1 MAETQ
6 QKSPASTR
14 TRLWWLLGGLLLCRL
29 VLLVLAPHTDP
40 SEARYA
46 EISRKMVETKDWI
59 TPQFDY
65 GVPFWAKPPLSMW
78 MSAAGMELFGV
89 NEFGSRI
96 FIFLASLAILWL
108 VVRATRDEEG
118 GNTGLTAAAILMA
131 MPLFF
136 LCSAA
141 VMTDLAL
148 VLGTS
153 WSMVAFR
160 LALRVGSKTW
170 GYGFFLALAVGLL
183 AKGPLALVIVGAPLG
198 GWVILTGQ
206 WKRTW
211 RSLPWISGSLLML
224 LISVPWYVLAEQKT
238 PGFARYFFIGE
249 HWERFMVKG
258 WQGDLYGGAHA
269 APRGM
274 VWVFWIVGSFPWCLA
289 LINLPLSRWRELKA
303 WAMADDGR
311 CLYLLLWIVWPLVF
325 FTTARNVILAYPLPC
340 LPAMA
345 LLIAGVLNKREESWF
360 RPLGPVC
367 LVISGGFVAYSLVV
381 GIFLP
386 EHSPKRSERELIRF
400 FQNERMPQDRLIYYG
415 ARRLSAEFYMQGP
428 VEHLSSSS
436 DIARA
441 LDLPGRVFLEIPK
454 RYLPLL
460 PEAVRQRLVV
470 AKDSKREVLYVE
482 RSP

>member
-1 MAETQ
+1 MTEAPSKAANDTV
-6 QKSPASTR
+6 R
-14 TRLWWLLGGLLLCRL
+14 NRLWWWLGILLGCRL
-29 VLLVLAPHTDP
+29 VLLVVAPHTDP

-46 EISRKMVETKDWI
+46 EISRKMVETNDWI

-96 FIFLASLAILWL
+96 VIFLASLAILWL
-108 VVRATRDEEG
+108 VIRAARNEEG
-118 GNTGLTAAAILMA
+118 GNTGLTAAVILMA

-148 VLGTS
+148 VLGTT
-153 WSMVAFR
+153 WAMVAFR
-160 LALRVGSKTW
+160 LALREGSKRW
-170 GYGFFLALAVGLL
+170 GCGFFLALAVGLL

-198 GWVILTGQ
+198 GWVLLTGQ

-211 RSLPWISGSLLML
+211 ISLPWISGSLLML
-224 LISVPWYVLAEQKT
+224 LISVPWYLLAEQKT

-274 VWVFWIVGSFPWCLA
+274 VWVFWIFGSFPWCLA
-289 LINLPLSRWRELKA
+289 LFGFPCRRWRELKE

-311 CLYLLLWIVWPLVF
+311 GLYLLLWIVWPLVF

-345 LLIAGVLNKREESWF
+345 LLVAGVLNRRNDSWF
-360 RPLGPVC
+360 HPIRPIC
-367 LVISGGFVAYSLVV
+367 LLISGGFVAYTLVI
-381 GIFLP
+381 GLFLP
-386 EHSPKRSERELIRF
+386 DFSPKHSERELVRRF
-400 FQNERMPQDRLIYYG
+400 KDSRGPEDRLIYYG
-415 ARRLSAEFYMQGP
+415 PRRLSAEFYLQGH
-428 VEHLSSSS
+428 VDHLTSF
-436 DIARA
+436 DA
-441 LDLPGRVFLEIPK
+441 LDAAISGPGRDFIAVPSAYFSH
-454 RYLPLL
+454 L
-460 PEAVRQRLVV
+460 PESLRSRLVLV
-470 AKDSKREVLYVE
+470 EAWREEALYRE
-482 RSP
+482 K

>member
-1 MAETQ
+1 MGTSL
-6 QKSPASTR
+6 KSADR
-14 TRLWWLLGGLLLCRL
+14 KIRVRLWGWLG
-29 VLLVLAPHTDP
+29 VLLVCRLLLLIAAPQTDP

-96 FIFLASLAILWL
+96 FIFIASLAVLWL
-108 VVRATRDEEG
+108 VARAARDESG
-118 GNTGLTAAAILMA
+118 VNTGLTAAVILMA

-148 VLGTS
+148 VLGTT
-153 WSMVAFR
+153 WAMVAFR
-160 LALRVGSKTW
+160 LAVRDGSRTW

-183 AKGPLALVIVGAPLG
+183 AKGPLALVIVGVPLG
-198 GWVILTGQ
+198 GWVLLTGQ

-211 RSLPWISGSLLML
+211 QSLPWISGAVLML
-224 LISVPWYVLAEQKT
+224 LISVPWYGLAEQKT

-274 VWVFWIVGSFPWCLA
+274 VWLFWVVGSFPWCLA
-289 LINLPLSRWRELKA
+289 LFSLPLRRWRELRS
-303 WAMADDGR
+303 WAMSDQGHG
-311 CLYLLLWIVWPLVF
+311 LYLLLWIAWPLVF

-345 LLIAGVLNKREESWF
+345 LLIAGVLNKRSESWF
-360 RPLGPVC
+360 RPLGPLC
-367 LVISGGFVAYSLVV
+367 LALSGGFVAYSLAV

-386 EHSPKRSERELIRF
+386 DYSPKRSERELIRLF
-400 FQNERMPQDRLIYYG
+400 LKERTAQDRLIYYG

-428 VEHLSSSS
+428 VEHTTSVSELQSQ
-436 DIARA
+436 
-441 LDLPGRVFLEIPK
+441 LDGPGRLYVEVDR
-454 RYLPLL
+454 RYLHLL
-460 PEAVRQRLVV
+460 PAEIRQRLVPV
-470 AKDSKREVLYVE
+470 KLWKESGLYVE
-482 RSP
+482 SD